1 MVGFGGS
8 CWTLEYEGQPETPFK
23 KGKTFKKQLETFMDK
38 RGKDQLFTVLLML
51 LGYSEGALK
60 MKMQQSGLNDRKLWY
75 MASKQAKTEVWVKAM
90 GT

>member
-1 MVGFGGS
+1 
-8 CWTLEYEGQPETPFK
+8 
-23 KGKTFKKQLETFMDK
+23 MDK
-38 RGKDQLFTVLLML
+38 RGRDQLFTVLLML

-60 MKMQQSGLNDRKLWY
+60 MKMQLGGLNDRKLWY